1 MYRTKDWSKHLL
13 KEIKKMPDPKLL
25 KGDLSKALTLFA
37 EAGADAMLEA
47 LKGKEDTVR
56 LKLDGTSKIPAH
68 GDYPEIIIE
77 GKPYDKG
84 WLIFIPEENNGD
96 L

>member
-1 MYRTKDWSKHLL
+1 MWR
-13 KEIKKMPDPKLL
+13 PDKWDNPFHKTADYGHG
-25 KGDLSKALTLFA
+25 KQSWNEEPEFTAF

-47 LKGKEDTVR
+47 LKKKKDTVR
-56 LKLDGTSKIPAH
+56 LKFDGTSRIPAH

-84 WLIFIPEENNGD
+84 WMVYVPEED
-96 L
+96 